1 MGKIATMAWRN
12 LWRNWRRTAIA
23 LVAIVLGL
31 VLLLLFDGMIR
42 GSDQAIFGNAVK
54 LYGGNIQVHAPG
66 YRVKASRLPLLP
78 LADADAVVTAAANRP
93 AVAVAGVGSS
103 QAQPEILAAARRIHT
118 GGLITNREGSF
129 PVAIT
134 GVEPEIEKALSIQ
147 AANVS
152 AGRYLLA
159 DDGDALF
166 IGQGLAKLLNAGVGD
181 RVTLIGRSADQT
193 MRQRSMTIV
202 GIYDLGMDEAE
213 QGAVFIT
220 LAEAQTLYNL
230 RGQVT
235 EVAITLRN
243 VGQEAQLIADLQR
256 ALSGYEI
263 DSWATLR
270 PEITETLRTKLA
282 FTTIFGL
289 IVILIASIGILNIQ
303 LMAVFE
309 RTREMGVL
317 ASLGMKAQQMM
328 NLFLWEGLFIGL
340 LGALVGCLLGAG
352 LVGLLGSVGV
362 ALPTSGMGE
371 LSVLMGSRLYPSI
384 ALADTINRGLTVV
397 LIVAAAS
404 LYPAWQASRKQPAEA
419 LHQV

>member
-419 LHQV
+419 LHHV